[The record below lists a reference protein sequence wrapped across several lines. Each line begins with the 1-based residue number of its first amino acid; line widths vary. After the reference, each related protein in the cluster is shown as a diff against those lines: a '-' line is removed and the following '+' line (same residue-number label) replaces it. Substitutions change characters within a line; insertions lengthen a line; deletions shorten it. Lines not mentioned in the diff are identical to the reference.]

1 MSIPQFATRAATK
14 AFIERQTEKLQ
25 ENGYRR
31 LGRTDLL
38 ASKLG
43 FGTYRCHSDIQQHQE
58 AIRAA
63 LNAGCNIFDTSS
75 NYTDGNAEVLIG
87 DLLNEEVVWG
97 ERLREELIIVSKA
110 GYIQGENM
118 TIALA
123 QEEKGEPFPEV
134 VKYQPG
140 LWHCIHPE
148 FLEDQITRSLARMHL
163 DTLDVY
169 LLHNPE
175 YFLSYA
181 MQQGIPREEGEKQFY
196 DRIRRAF
203 VKMEDFVSEGLIRWY
218 GISSNGFPL
227 QKKAV
232 DFVGLDLIWRAYQDA
247 CLQKGLMPE
256 QGHFAV
262 VQLPFNWLETGAA
275 VHATNS
281 WQGKEITFLEMAK
294 ALELGVLANRPLNA
308 IVKNRLVRLSDA
320 ASSAGTEQLGKQF
333 DAANPGKKESSLS
346 QKALMVA
353 GSQPGIDV
361 VLNGMRTPDYVADSM
376 AVVNQE
382 NASLG
387 DVI

>member
-14 AFIERQTEKLQ
+14 AFIERQSERLQ

-43 FGTYRCHSDIQQHQE
+43 FGTYRCHSDIQQHQN

-63 LNAGCNIFDTSS
+63 LNAGCNIFDTSA

-118 TIALA
+118 SIALSR
-123 QEEKGEPFPEV
+123 EEKGEPFPEV

-175 YFLSYA
+175 YYLSYA
-181 MQQGIPREEGEKQFY
+181 MQQGIPREEAEKQFY

-203 VKMEDFVSEGLIRWY
+203 VKMEDFVGEGLIRWY

-227 QKKAV
+227 QQEAV
-232 DFVGLDLIWRAYQDA
+232 NFVGLDLVWRAYQDA

-256 QGHFAV
+256 QGHLAV

-281 WQGKEITFLEMAK
+281 WQGKNVTFLEMAK

-308 IVKNRLVRLSDA
+308 IVENRLVRLSNA
-320 ASSAGTEQLGKQF
+320 ASSAG
-333 DAANPGKKESSLS
+333 
-346 QKALMVA
+346 
-353 GSQPGIDV
+353 
-361 VLNGMRTPDYVADSM
+361 R
-376 AVVNQE
+376 
-382 NASLG
+382 
-387 DVI
+387 